1 MCCIYQCLVLVVF
14 ASSFSHEVVQFGLT
28 VALRGLS
35 QLSAFEHEANLPS
48 REFEIDRRTWLSEFK
63 ISMEKNDLDKLDL
76 VNDIHTQN
84 FNVIRLASYRT
95 AVKFRFIQ
103 RRTHCNI

>member
-1 MCCIYQCLVLVVF
+1 
-14 ASSFSHEVVQFGLT
+14 
-28 VALRGLS
+28 
-35 QLSAFEHEANLPS
+35 
-48 REFEIDRRTWLSEFK
+48 
-63 ISMEKNDLDKLDL
+63 MEKNDLDKLDL
-76 VNDIHTQN
+76 ANDIHTQN